1 MSAIFPAPSISTMSS
16 TGDSQGHD
24 AAVIDVGS
32 NSVRLVLY
40 RVEGRSLWTVF
51 NEKVLAGLGRDLK
64 QTGRLSPDGAVS
76 ALAALKRFCRVV
88 ERLPENRVFTA
99 ATAAIREAA
108 DGHDFTGRVQAE
120 TGLTLRVL
128 SGAEEAKYAALGAI
142 AGAPAGAGVVGDLG
156 GASLEL
162 TPIGPAGAG
171 EGVTL
176 PLGPFSFGPFPE
188 GDPDILRREVDAR
201 LIGTERFH
209 AATFHAV
216 GGAWRNLALIHMH
229 MTGYPLRVV
238 HQYEM
243 TRAEALNA
251 CRFIASQS
259 RRSLEAVE
267 GVSKKRAETL
277 PHAAVV
283 LERLIVTFGIERVLL
298 SAYGV
303 REGLLFEA
311 MDDSTRAL
319 DPLIEG
325 CAALS
330 ARSGADG
337 ALGPTLDA
345 WLSPVF
351 ASLDPV
357 FGDRDPV
364 LRSAACRLADLGARL
379 HPDHRADLVFEQVLR
394 APVAG
399 QSHAERAFLA
409 VAAFSRHT
417 SSSNTPEAG
426 TINRLLPDEA
436 RRRARA
442 LGSAIRLGCDLT
454 GRDSALLAHTRL
466 TLKNDRLLLATDTER
481 ADLLLGEQTA
491 RRAATLAGHL
501 GAKLEIRAA

>member
-1 MSAIFPAPSISTMSS
+1 MCGTFRAPWTWTMSS
-16 TGDSQGHD
+16 PSDSPGHD

-64 QTGRLSPDGAVS
+64 QTGRLSPEGAQA
-76 ALAALKRFCRVV
+76 ALAALKRFRIVAD
-88 ERLPENRVFTA
+88 RLPPERIFTA
-99 ATAAIREAA
+99 ATAAIREAT
-108 DGHDFTGRVQAE
+108 DGPAFTGRVQAE
-120 TGLTLRVL
+120 TGLNLRIL
-128 SGAEEAKYAALGAI
+128 SGAEEARYAALGVL
-142 AGAPAGAGVVGDLG
+142 AGTPAGEGVVGDLG

-162 TPIGPAGAG
+162 TPIGPGGAG
-171 EGVTL
+171 DGVTL

-188 GDPDILRREVDAR
+188 DDPEILRREVDAR
-201 LIGTERFH
+201 LAGLERFH
-209 AATFHAV
+209 TETFHAV

-283 LERLIVTFGIERVLL
+283 LERLIVNLGVERVWL

-311 MDDSTRAL
+311 MDPAVQAL
-319 DPLIEG
+319 DPLVEG
-325 CAALS
+325 CAALT
-330 ARSGADG
+330 ARTGADG
-337 ALGPTLDA
+337 ALGPVLEA
-345 WLSPVF
+345 WLEPVF
-351 ASLDPV
+351 SGLEPV
-357 FGDRDPV
+357 FEDRDAI
-364 LRSAACRLADLGARL
+364 LRLAACHLADLGARL

-399 QSHAERAFLA
+399 QTHAERAFLA
-409 VAAFSRHT
+409 VAAFARHT
-417 SSSNTPEAG
+417 SSAHTPEPT
-426 TINRLLPDEA
+426 TISRLLPDAA
-436 RRRARA
+436 RKRARA

-454 GRDSALLAHTRL
+454 GRDPALLTHTRL
-466 TLKNDRLLLATDTER
+466 SLKDGRLRLSTDEDRAN
-481 ADLLLGEQTA
+481 LLLGEQTA

-501 GAKLEIRAA
+501 DAKPEIG

>member
-1 MSAIFPAPSISTMSS
+1 MPASAASP
-16 TGDSQGHD
+16 GHD

-64 QTGRLSPDGAVS
+64 KTGRLSAEGRAS
-76 ALAALKRFCRVV
+76 ALAALRRFRVV
-88 ERLPENRVFTA
+88 IDRLPPEAVFTA
-99 ATAAIREAA
+99 ATAAIREAEDGPEFA
-108 DGHDFTGRVQAE
+108 DLVQAE
-120 TGLTLRVL
+120 TGLKLRVL
-128 SGAEEAKYAALGAI
+128 SGPEEARYAALGVI
-142 AGAPAGAGVVGDLG
+142 AGAPAGFGVVGDLG

-162 TPIGPAGAG
+162 TRIGPDGAG
-171 EGVTL
+171 EGMTL
-176 PLGPFSFGPFPE
+176 PLGPFSLGPFPDA
-188 GDPDILRREVDAR
+188 DPDSLRREVDAR
-201 LIGTERFH
+201 LAGASEFHTE
-209 AATFHAV
+209 TFHAV

-243 TRAEALNA
+243 TRGEALGA
-251 CRFIASQS
+251 CRFVASQS

-283 LERLIVTFGIERVLL
+283 LERLILALGVERVSL

-303 REGLLFEA
+303 REGLLFDA
-311 MDDSTRAL
+311 MSPADQAL

-325 CAALS
+325 CAALT
-330 ARSGADG
+330 ARTGADG
-337 ALGPTLDA
+337 ALGPVLQA

-351 ASLDPV
+351 DALPHAL
-357 FGDRDPV
+357 GPREPV
-364 LRSAACRLADLGARL
+364 LRAAACRLADLGARL

-394 APVAG
+394 APIGG

-409 VAAFSRHT
+409 LAAFARHS
-417 SSSNTPEAG
+417 SSSNTPEPG
-426 TINRLLPDEA
+426 TIQRLLPEPA

-442 LGSAIRLGCDLT
+442 LGAAIRLGCDLT
-454 GRDSALLAHTRL
+454 GRDPSLLTHTRL
-466 TLKNDRLLLATDTER
+466 ALQGDRLTLTTDADR
-481 ADLLLGEQTA
+481 ADLLLGEQTN
-491 RRAATLAGHL
+491 RRTSTLAGL
-501 GAKLEIRAA
+501 LDLRAEFRAA

>member
-1 MSAIFPAPSISTMSS
+1 MN
-16 TGDSQGHD
+16 DSLGHD
-24 AAVIDVGS
+24 AAVVDVGS

-40 RVEGRSLWTVF
+40 RVEGRSMWTVF

-64 QTGRLSPDGAVS
+64 KTGRLSPDGVQSAYS
-76 ALAALKRFCRVV
+76 ALRRFAMVTD
-88 ERLPENRVFTA
+88 RLPPNRTFTA
-99 ATAAIREAA
+99 ATAAIREAEDGEMFA
-108 DGHDFTGRVQAE
+108 DRVQAE
-120 TGLTLRVL
+120 TGLKLRVL
-128 SGAEEAKYAALGAI
+128 SGVEEAHYAALGVL
-142 AGAPAGAGVVGDLG
+142 AGAPAGDGVVGDLG

-162 TPIGPAGAG
+162 TPIGPGGAG

-176 PLGPFSFGPFPE
+176 PLGPFSFGPYPDDDPE
-188 GDPDILRREVDAR
+188 IRRREIDAR
-201 LIGTERFH
+201 LEGLERFH
-209 AATFHAV
+209 TETFHAV

-251 CRFIASQS
+251 CRFVASQS

-283 LERLIVTFGIERVLL
+283 LERLVVALGIERICL

-311 MDDSTRAL
+311 MPPAIQAL

-330 ARSGADG
+330 VRTGAD
-337 ALGPTLDA
+337 ATLGPTLDA
-345 WLSPVF
+345 WLAPVF
-351 ASLDPV
+351 DALPPV
-357 FGDRDPV
+357 FGPRDPV
-364 LRSAACRLADLGARL
+364 LRAAACRLADLGARL

-399 QSHAERAFLA
+399 QTHAERAFLA
-409 VAAFSRHT
+409 VAAFSRHA
-417 SSSNTPEAG
+417 SSNSTPEPG
-426 TINRLLPDEA
+426 TITRLLPDAA
-436 RRRARA
+436 RKRARA

-466 TLKNDRLLLATDTER
+466 ALKDDRLLLTTDADR
-481 ADLLLGEQTA
+481 ADLLLGEQTG

-501 GAKLEIRAA
+501 DAKVEIRVS

>member
-1 MSAIFPAPSISTMSS
+1 MN
-16 TGDSQGHD
+16 DSPGHD

-40 RVEGRSLWTVF
+40 RVEGRSMWTVF

-64 QTGRLSPDGAVS
+64 ETGRLSPEGAAS
-76 ALAALKRFCRVV
+76 ALSALKRFRIVV
-88 ERLPENRVFTA
+88 DRLPPERVFTA
-99 ATAAIREAA
+99 ATAAIRDAE
-108 DGHDFTGRVQAE
+108 DGPPFAGRVQAE
-120 TGLTLRVL
+120 TGLSLRVL
-128 SGAEEAKYAALGAI
+128 TGAEEARYAALGVL
-142 AGAPAGAGVVGDLG
+142 AGAPAGDGVVGDLG

-162 TPIGPAGAG
+162 TPIGPKGAG
-171 EGVTL
+171 EGITL
-176 PLGPFSFGPFPE
+176 PLGPFSFGPYPDDDPE
-188 GDPDILRREVDAR
+188 IRRREVDAR
-201 LIGTERFH
+201 LEGLERFH
-209 AATFHAV
+209 TESFHAV

-243 TRAEALNA
+243 SRAEALNA
-251 CRFIASQS
+251 CRFVASQS

-283 LERLIVTFGIERVLL
+283 LERLIIALGIERIDL

-311 MDDSTRAL
+311 MAPTVQAL

-330 ARSGADG
+330 VRTGAD
-337 ALGPTLDA
+337 ATLGPTLDA
-345 WLSPVF
+345 WLTPVF
-351 ASLDPV
+351 DALEPV
-357 FGDRDPV
+357 FGARDAI
-364 LRSAACRLADLGARL
+364 LRAAACRLADLGARL

-409 VAAFSRHT
+409 VAAFSRH
-417 SSSNTPEAG
+417 SSSNNTPEPS
-426 TINRLLPDEA
+426 TIARLLPEAA

-442 LGSAIRLGCDLT
+442 LGAAIRFGCDLT

-466 TLKNDRLLLATDTER
+466 ALKGDRLLLTTDADR
-481 ADLLLGEQTA
+481 ADLLLGEQTS
-491 RRAATLAGHL
+491 RRAAALAGHL
-501 GAKLEIRAA
+501 DAKVEIRVS